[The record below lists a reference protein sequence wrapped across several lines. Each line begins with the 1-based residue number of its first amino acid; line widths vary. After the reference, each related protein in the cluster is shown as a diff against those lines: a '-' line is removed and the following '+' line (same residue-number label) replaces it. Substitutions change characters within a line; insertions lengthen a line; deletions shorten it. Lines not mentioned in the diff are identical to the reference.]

1 MLPLAME
8 IDELEID
15 QLDSLLLD
23 LTEHVLG
30 GLDHD

>member
-1 MLPLAME
+1 MQ
-8 IDELEID
+8 IHELEID

-23 LTEHVLG
+23 LTEHVLS